1 MMSNYL
7 AIATVTATLSQLL
20 KTVAEKVISGTDVT
34 MGRPKSTENGTP
46 GINVYLYQVTPN
58 VALLNADLPT
68 RRDDG
73 TLTQRPVTALDL
85 HYLLS
90 FYGNDNELEPQRLLG
105 TIARVMH
112 GQPVL
117 TREMIR
123 STIAST
129 SYLADSDLDEQ
140 VEMVKFSPLPLNLE
154 EFSKLW
160 SAFFQTPHALSV
172 VYQASVVLIEGKES
186 ARPALPV
193 RARELYV
200 RPFRHPVIE
209 EVTSQ
214 PPEGEP
220 PWADQPILAGHM
232 LVIAGKQ
239 LRGDLTRIRIG
250 GTEVEP
256 TSISDSRITL
266 PLSSPPVPAGS
277 LRAGVQGVQVIH
289 KIMMGKP
296 PAPHRGVESNVA
308 AFVLRPRIADVE
320 TSDSTGVKVTFDP
333 KVGKTQ
339 RVVLLLNE
347 FNPPPDRLPNAYTFN
362 APKDNGITDE
372 NITETAI
379 ISFPISGVKPGEYL
393 VRVQVDGA
401 ESPLTVDTNPAS
413 PTFNQYIGPKVT
425 IT

>member
-1 MMSNYL
+1 MSNYL

-20 KTVAEKVISGTDVT
+20 EKVAQEAVSGATVT
-34 MGRPKSTENGTP
+34 TGRPRSTDNGAPGP
-46 GINVYLYQVTPN
+46 GINVYLHQVTPN
-58 VALLNADLPT
+58 AALRNSDLPA
-68 RRDDG
+68 RRHDG
-73 TLTQRPVTALDL
+73 TLIQRPVAALDL

-90 FYGNDNELEPQRLLG
+90 FYGNDKELEPQRLLG
-105 TIARVMH
+105 TVAEVMH
-112 GQPVL
+112 RQPVL
-117 TREMIR
+117 TLEMIR

-129 SYLADSDLDEQ
+129 SYLASSDLDEQ
-140 VEMVKFSPLPLNLE
+140 IERIKFSPLPLNLE
-154 EFSKLW
+154 ELSKLW

-186 ARPALPV
+186 AQPALPV

-220 PWADQPILAGHM
+220 PWADEPILAGHT
-232 LVIAGKQ
+232 LVLTGKQ
-239 LRGDLTRIRIG
+239 LRGDLTWVRIG
-250 GTEVEP
+250 GSEVAP
-256 TSISDSRITL
+256 ASISDSRITL

-308 AFVLRPRIADVE
+308 AFVLRPRI
-320 TSDSTGVKVTFDP
+320 TNPTPSDSIAVEVTFVP
-333 KVGKTQ
+333 MVGKKQ
-339 RVVLLLNE
+339 RVFLLLNE
-347 FNPPPDRLPNAYTFN
+347 MKSPPERAPNAYRFK

-372 NITETAI
+372 NVTETQKIKFSIA
-379 ISFPISGVKPGEYL
+379 GVESGEYL
-393 VRVQVDGA
+393 VRVQVNGA
-401 ESPLTVDTNPAS
+401 ESPLEVDADGRYS
-413 PTFNQYIGPKVT
+413 QPKVT
-425 IT
+425 IQ